1 MQQHSLM
8 QSHHQLADAGRK
20 QLEQLLHQLQE
31 QLQINLLQQTHM
43 FQQHHNA
50 SKENSDMDKNA
61 RNEKKGSRSST
72 PHERSTPNTGRN
84 APNPAAIQ
92 QLQFQQQ
99 QLISQL
105 QLVQQ

>member
-1 MQQHSLM
+1 M
-8 QSHHQLADAGRK
+8 
-20 QLEQLLHQLQE
+20 LHLR
-31 QLQINLLQQTHM
+31 IV
-43 FQQHHNA
+43 
-50 SKENSDMDKNA
+50 DMDKNA

-105 QLVQQ
+105 QLVQQKILMVSEYIEAYVEAYYGKSIIYYENEVTIILL

>member
-1 MQQHSLM
+1 
-8 QSHHQLADAGRK
+8 
-20 QLEQLLHQLQE
+20 
-31 QLQINLLQQTHM
+31 
-43 FQQHHNA
+43 
-50 SKENSDMDKNA
+50 MDKNA

-105 QLVQQ
+105 QLVQQKILMVSDYIEAYIWLIDLIENI

>member
-1 MQQHSLM
+1 MRN
-8 QSHHQLADAGRK
+8 DIG
-20 QLEQLLHQLQE
+20 
-31 QLQINLLQQTHM
+31 N
-43 FQQHHNA
+43 N
-50 SKENSDMDKNA
+50 

-72 PHERSTPNTGRN
+72 PHERTTPNTGRG

-105 QLVQQ
+105 QLVQQKILMVYRVCKDFLCNWILIVSAFSSFIK

>member
-1 MQQHSLM
+1 MRGEL
-8 QSHHQLADAGRK
+8 G
-20 QLEQLLHQLQE
+20 
-31 QLQINLLQQTHM
+31 N
-43 FQQHHNA
+43 N
-50 SKENSDMDKNA
+50 

-72 PHERSTPNTGRN
+72 PHDQRSTPGSGRN

-105 QLVQQ
+105 QLVQQKILMVCFWFWLTIFA

>member
-1 MQQHSLM
+1 M
-8 QSHHQLADAGRK
+8 
-20 QLEQLLHQLQE
+20 LHLRI
-31 QLQINLLQQTHM
+31 L
-43 FQQHHNA
+43 
-50 SKENSDMDKNA
+50 DMDKNA

-105 QLVQQ
+105 QLVQQKILMVSEYIEAYIGQLIHKIYNLL

>member
-1 MQQHSLM
+1 
-8 QSHHQLADAGRK
+8 
-20 QLEQLLHQLQE
+20 
-31 QLQINLLQQTHM
+31 M
-43 FQQHHNA
+43 F
-50 SKENSDMDKNA
+50 DKSNYFIKGCN
-61 RNEKKGSRSST
+61 RVLSNKGSRSST

-105 QLVQQ
+105 QLVQQKILMVSDYIEANIWLL

>member
-1 MQQHSLM
+1 MCWIKV
-8 QSHHQLADAGRK
+8 RP
-20 QLEQLLHQLQE
+20 LL
-31 QLQINLLQQTHM
+31 LLLY
-43 FQQHHNA
+43 A
-50 SKENSDMDKNA
+50 SNTDIDNVIGNKNSRGDIGNN
-61 RNEKKGSRSST
+61 RNEKKSSRSST

-105 QLVQQ
+105 QLVQQKIVMV

>member
-1 MQQHSLM
+1 MGLILSFTSLNTTDIDNIM
-8 QSHHQLADAGRK
+8 GNK
-20 QLEQLLHQLQE
+20 
-31 QLQINLLQQTHM
+31 
-43 FQQHHNA
+43 
-50 SKENSDMDKNA
+50 NSRGELGNG
-61 RNEKKGSRSST
+61 RNEKKSSRSST

-105 QLVQQ
+105 QLVQQKILMVIFVHI